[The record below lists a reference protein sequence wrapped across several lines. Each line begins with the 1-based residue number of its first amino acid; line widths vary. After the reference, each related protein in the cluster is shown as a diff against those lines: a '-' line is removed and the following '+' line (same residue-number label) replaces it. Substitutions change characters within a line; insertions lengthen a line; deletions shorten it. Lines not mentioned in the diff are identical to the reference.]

1 MAITTEKRL
10 AKLEQDVQDLKATY
24 AVYGGLMRTYATQ
37 GEWSIT
43 TLTTNLRIKFTPNYL
58 IANKTIISSVYYK
71 VVEEG
76 QELSFDD
83 FYLSIQDGTG
93 SVVMNFG
100 TIFENSVVYV
110 RITSSVPGSLTR
122 L

>member
-10 AKLEQDVQDLKATY
+10 AKLEQEVQDLKATY

-37 GEWSIT
+37 GEWSIDD
-43 TLTTNLRIKFTPNYL
+43 LTTNLRIKFTPNYL

-110 RITSSVPGSLTR
+110 RITSSVPGGLTR

>member
-10 AKLEQDVQDLKATY
+10 AKLEQEVQDLKATY
-24 AVYGGLMRTYATQ
+24 AVYGGLMGTYATQ
-37 GEWSIT
+37 GEWNIDN
-43 TLTTNLRIKFTPNYL
+43 LTTNLRIKFTPNYL

-93 SVVMNFG
+93 SVIMNFG

-110 RITSSVPGSLTR
+110 KITSSVPGSLTR